1 MSVRTEMRIAR
12 ILAMIPFVVARDGA
26 TIHDL
31 RERFGYAS
39 DAEVVKDLQLIF
51 LTGLPGYGPGDLI
64 DVDIFEDE
72 VTIDCADYF
81 ARPMRLTPT
90 EALGLLAAGSTFI
103 ASDQA
108 SPELRSAIDKLSRAI
123 GAQIDDHVL
132 VDVPT
137 PPTVELLRSAIEETK
152 LVEITYVAITTNE
165 HTTRVVE
172 GESVTTRVVEGES
185 VFFNLGRWYFS
196 GFCRYA
202 DADRLFR
209 VDRID
214 TVQVLDELY
223 EPSVADASS
232 IVRYEPSPDD
242 HVVEFTVGTASRWVT
257 EYYPVEASPLPDGR
271 QHVTMR
277 VSDPLVAARLLL
289 RLGSDAVLV
298 SGDAVAEAL
307 EDLRRRVLLRYA

>member
-1 MSVRTEMRIAR
+1 MSSRTETRIAR
-12 ILAMIPFVVARDGA
+12 ILAMIPYVVERDGA

-31 RERFGYAS
+31 RERFGYTT
-39 DAEVVKDLQLIF
+39 DAEVVKDLHLIF

-72 VTIDCADYF
+72 VTIDSADYF

-90 EALGLLAAGSTFI
+90 EALGLLAAGSTLI
-103 ASDQA
+103 ASGQA
-108 SPELRSAIDKLSRAI
+108 SPELRSAIDKLSHAI
-123 GAQIDDHVL
+123 GAELDDRVL

-137 PPTVELLRSAIEETK
+137 PPTVDLLRTAIEETR
-152 LVEITYVAITTNE
+152 LVEITYVALSSNE
-165 HTTRVVE
+165 RTTRL
-172 GESVTTRVVEGES
+172 VEGES

-214 TVQVLDELY
+214 TARVLDELY

-242 HVVEFTVGTASRWVT
+242 HIVEFTVGEASRWVT
-257 EYYPVEASPLPDGR
+257 EYYPVEASPLPDGG

-289 RLGSDAVLV
+289 RLGSDAALV
-298 SGDAVAEAL
+298 SGDAVARSL
-307 EDLRRRVLLRYA
+307 EELRGRVLRRYA

>member
-12 ILAMIPFVVARDGA
+12 ILAMIPFVVERDGA

-72 VTIDCADYF
+72 VTIDSAEYF
-81 ARPMRLTPT
+81 ARPMRLTPA

-123 GAQIDDHVL
+123 GAELDDHVL

-137 PPTVELLRSAIEETK
+137 PPTVELLRAAIEGTK

-165 HTTRVVE
+165 QTTRVVE
-172 GESVTTRVVEGES
+172 GGS

-257 EYYPVEASPLPDGR
+257 EYYPVEAAPLPGGG

-289 RLGSDAVLV
+289 RLGSDAVLI
-298 SGDAVAEAL
+298 SGDTVEAAL
-307 EDLRRRVLLRYA
+307 DDLRSRVLLRYA

>member
-26 TIHDL
+26 SIQDL

-72 VTIDCADYF
+72 VTIDSADYF

-108 SPELRSAIDKLSRAI
+108 SPELRSAIEKLSRAI
-123 GAQIDDHVL
+123 GAQTDDHVL

-165 HTTRVVE
+165 H
-172 GESVTTRVVEGES
+172 TTRVVEGES

-298 SGDAVAEAL
+298 SGDTVAAAL
-307 EDLRRRVLLRYA
+307 EDLRGRVLLRYA

>member
-1 MSVRTEMRIAR
+1 MRIAR

-26 TIHDL
+26 SIQDL

-72 VTIDCADYF
+72 VTIDSADYF
-81 ARPMRLTPT
+81 ARPMRLTPA

-108 SPELRSAIDKLSRAI
+108 SPELRSAMEKLSRAI
-123 GAQIDDHVL
+123 GAQMDDHVL

-137 PPTVELLRSAIEETK
+137 PPTVELLRSAFEETK

-165 HTTRVVE
+165 H
-172 GESVTTRVVEGES
+172 TTRVVEGES

-289 RLGSDAVLV
+289 RLGSDAVLL
-298 SGDAVAEAL
+298 SGDTVAAAL
-307 EDLRRRVLLRYA
+307 EDLRGRVLLRYA

>member
-1 MSVRTEMRIAR
+1 MSARTEVRIAR
-12 ILAMIPFVVARDGA
+12 ILAMIPYVVGRDGA
-26 TIHDL
+26 SIEDL
-31 RERFGYAS
+31 RERFGYTS
-39 DAEVVKDLQLIF
+39 NAEVVKDLQLIF

-72 VTIDCADYF
+72 VTIDSADYF
-81 ARPMRLTPT
+81 GRPMRLTPS

-103 ASDQA
+103 ASNQA
-108 SPELRSAIDKLSRAI
+108 SPELRSAIDKLSHAI
-123 GAQIDDHVL
+123 GAEVDDRVL

-137 PPTVELLRSAIEETK
+137 PHAVDLLRTAITETRV
-152 LVEITYVAITTNE
+152 VEITYVAMATNE
-165 HTTRVVE
+165 RTTRL
-172 GESVTTRVVEGES
+172 VEGES
-185 VFFNLGRWYFS
+185 VFFNLGTWYLS

-214 TVQVLDELY
+214 TVRILGDLY
-223 EPSVADASS
+223 QPGVADASS

-242 HVVEFTVGTASRWVT
+242 HVVEFTVGESSKWVT
-257 EYYPVEASPLPDGR
+257 EYYPVEAVPLDDGG

-289 RLGSDAVLV
+289 RLGSDARLV
-298 SGDAVAEAL
+298 SGDTVAVALA
-307 EDLRRRVLLRYA
+307 DLRLRILARYS

>member
-1 MSVRTEMRIAR
+1 MSARTELRIAR
-12 ILAMIPFVVARDGA
+12 ILAMIPYVVEREGA
-26 TIHDL
+26 TIDDL
-31 RERFGYAS
+31 KERFGYAT
-39 DAEVVKDLQLIF
+39 DADVVKDLHLIF

-72 VTIDCADYF
+72 VTIDSAEYF
-81 ARPMRLTPT
+81 ARPMRLTPA

-103 ASDQA
+103 ASNQA
-108 SPELRSAIDKLSRAI
+108 SSELRSAMDKLSLAI
-123 GAQIDDHVL
+123 GAELDDKVL

-137 PPTVELLRSAIEETK
+137 PPTVELLRSAIAETK
-152 LVEITYVAITTNE
+152 LVEITYVSMSSNE
-165 HTTRVVE
+165 RTTRI
-172 GESVTTRVVEGES
+172 VEGES

-214 TVQVLDELY
+214 TADLLDELY
-223 EPSVADASS
+223 EPSVADSTS

-242 HVVEFTVGTASRWVT
+242 HVVEFTVGTSSRWVT
-257 EYYPVEASPLPDGR
+257 EYYPVEATPLADGG

-277 VSDPLVAARLLL
+277 VGDPLVAARLLV
-289 RLGSDAVLV
+289 RLGADATLV
-298 SGDAVAEAL
+298 SGDAVETAL
-307 EDLRRRVLLRYA
+307 DDLRTRILARYA

>member
-1 MSVRTEMRIAR
+1 MSERTEIRIAR
-12 ILAMIPFVVARDGA
+12 ILAMIPYVVERDGA
-26 TIHDL
+26 SIEDL
-31 RERFGYAS
+31 KQRFGYSS
-39 DAEVVKDLQLIF
+39 DAEVVKDLHLIF

-72 VTIDCADYF
+72 VTIDSADYF
-81 ARPMRLTPT
+81 ARPMRLTPA

-108 SPELRSAIDKLSRAI
+108 SPELRSAMEKLSHAI
-123 GAQIDDHVL
+123 GAEVDDRVL

-137 PPTVELLRSAIEETK
+137 PSTVDELRVAIDETR
-152 LVEITYVAITTNE
+152 LIEISYVAMATNE
-165 HTTRVVE
+165 RTTRVVE
-172 GESVTTRVVEGES
+172 GDA
-185 VFFNLGRWYFS
+185 VFFNLGRWYLS
-196 GFCRYA
+196 GYCRYA
-202 DADRLFR
+202 DGDRLFR

-214 TVQVLDELY
+214 TVEVLDELY

-242 HVVEFTVGTASRWVT
+242 HVVEFTVGPSSRWVT
-257 EYYPVEASPLPDGR
+257 EYYPVEAAPLDDGS

-289 RLGSDAVLV
+289 RLGADAQLV
-298 SGDAVAEAL
+298 SGDAVSVAL
-307 EDLRRRVLLRYA
+307 DDLRRRVLARYS